1 MLGYGIRASTQG
13 ELIEQLKQR
22 GFIRNSKVSEAMSQW
37 AKKGLGNPRVMLVA
51 LGGSAYHF
59 IVDRARFLPRGATD
73 PYGNTPVKVSEGSS
87 ISTPQLHAQVLQL
100 LSPALD
106 SDAAPR
112 SFLDFGCGT
121 GYLASVAAEMGIDRV
136 IASECDTTAYQAAQ
150 DNLAGYGAV
159 RVLRLFPQDS
169 YSTAKFTALYAS
181 PYFPSEEEA
190 LKFCSQWLH
199 DAGLAVCSYC
209 DCPDAIDQRLI
220 LIRKKADGSMEVTP
234 QFRVAGGPL
243 KREGPDE
250 NSRQTASTDAE
261 TRELN
266 KRLLLGWRER
276 FETKYGRRPTRAD
289 MFGDPAAAE
298 AFRQFSG
305 TS

>member
-1 MLGYGIRASTQG
+1 QSMLGYGIRASTQG

-136 IASECDTTAYQAAQ
+136 IAS
-150 DNLAGYGAV
+150 
-159 RVLRLFPQDS
+159 
-169 YSTAKFTALYAS
+169 
-181 PYFPSEEEA
+181 
-190 LKFCSQWLH
+190 
-199 DAGLAVCSYC
+199 
-209 DCPDAIDQRLI
+209 
-220 LIRKKADGSMEVTP
+220 
-234 QFRVAGGPL
+234 
-243 KREGPDE
+243 
-250 NSRQTASTDAE
+250 
-261 TRELN
+261 
-266 KRLLLGWRER
+266 
-276 FETKYGRRPTRAD
+276 
-289 MFGDPAAAE
+289 
-298 AFRQFSG
+298 
-305 TS
+305 